1 MEDKR
6 SLSSERAFRGRG
18 RSVWEQFD
26 RVKDELEGMG
36 EDLDLCMKD
45 LRGLH
50 EDYCDLR
57 ESQKQ
62 AFRDHQEVLGSLRS
76 QFWDLHA

>member
-1 MEDKR
+1 
-6 SLSSERAFRGRG
+6 
-18 RSVWEQFD
+18 
-26 RVKDELEGMG
+26 VKDELEGMG